1 MAEHDDLDRQLAA
14 LTPQPVQLEDSG
26 EGQVEERKSH
36 GPVSPPS
43 ADSEKSCSRY
53 PDDIFGTHR
62 RPELEKRCPNGLRRA
77 RGVAGGDDEVG
88 FGRLRAAP
96 PTRSSHPGPS
106 SRAFPASARSY
117 VWVLSTRTLEFCRY
131 PAVGEGGLEPPHP
144 FGHRNLNPARLPIPP
159 LARATGRG
167 YPKIQTPVIKELLG
181 PRPTKCSNAP
191 LNPPSGT
198 LCRPWRATNG
208 PERESLETISLP
220 VPPTRG

>member
-1 MAEHDDLDRQLAA
+1 MGNH
-14 LTPQPVQLEDSG
+14 S
-26 EGQVEERKSH
+26 
-36 GPVSPPS
+36 
-43 ADSEKSCSRY
+43 
-53 PDDIFGTHR
+53 GTHLIGGLIEGFNESKR
-62 RPELEKRCPNGLRRA
+62 ESQCGRTVVFEQTLADLLTYLFYCQLRPWHVTIVGGGWNGNESA
-77 RGVAGGDDEVG
+77 QITRGS
-88 FGRLRAAP
+88 L
-96 PTRSSHPGPS
+96 HN
-106 SRAFPASARSY
+106 ARSITLFGWQNELA
-117 VWVLSTRTLEFCRY
+117 VTCLEFGNY
-131 PAVGEGGLEPPHP
+131 PVVGEAGLEPAHP

-167 YPKIQTPVIKELLG
+167 YPKIQTPVIKGLLG